1 MRENKGFS
9 LIELIV
15 VICIMAILIGFLAPL
30 LIKYVEKTNV
40 SSDYQLADRL
50 RSAVQYAICDVEV
63 AQDAASQPYL
73 QMMAASGGMNIN
85 TTSMSACVLKDSLET
100 TLGVSLADLPN
111 HIRSKHGSGSSINV
125 KTIGSNTVIVTITE
139 TDYTCSGDTGSGSPQ
154 NDIVVQ

>member
-15 VICIMAILIGFLAPL
+15 VICIMAILVGFLAPL

-63 AQDAASQPYL
+63 EQDVASQPYL
-73 QMMAASGGMNIN
+73 QAMAASGGMNID
-85 TTSMSACVLKDSLET
+85 TTSMSPCVLKDSLET
-100 TLGVSLADLPN
+100 TLGVQLSTLPTF
-111 HIRSKHGSGSSINV
+111 IRSKHGSGSHINV
-125 KTIGSNTVIVTITE
+125 QTIGSNTVIVTITE
-139 TDYTCSGDTGSGSPQ
+139 TDSTCGGDTSSSSPQ
-154 NDIVVQ
+154 NDILVQ